1 MSRELNSPRYVL
13 SMYGNMPTLAV
24 SSRVA
29 RPRLIEDLPMKKPPR
44 TPIPVTAL
52 TARRQFIGMSSLTAA
67 VLTILYGAPA
77 GAATATEASEDNGLA
92 EVVVTASRRA
102 VSAQDLPI
110 SITAVSGAA
119 LDQAGIQDMA
129 GLAHSMSGVNYTD
142 RGPFGGVNGS
152 TLIMRGLNSESTAF
166 QEGLATSVVPPVA
179 TYVDDTPLFFNMR
192 LQDLDRV
199 EVLRGPQGTLYG
211 SGSLGGTIRFV
222 MNAPDP
228 SGFDA
233 KGEVGLSKTQHT
245 HTTNEDISGMIN
257 LPLSDTFAIRIN
269 AGASDDAG
277 FINQTNLYV
286 VDAGGAPVLN
296 QPTTPGNPVGIAPQ
310 IGVKTYAQDGVN
322 SYQYRNARIAML
334 WKPSDEFRAQLQYLY
349 QRSTANGF
357 PMIALGPLAY
367 TQPISAANQFLPLGQ
382 QTPVS
387 SPPNLLSLAPATV
400 PAGTDRLTNANN
412 SLEGTVDDVNVVSLN
427 LDYNMGFAT
436 LTSSSSWAHHNNT
449 SHDDLTAEYANFNF
463 YQNLYGQ
470 NPRNIINAQDQLDD
484 KIYAQEFRLTSKT
497 GGTFDWIA
505 GLFYKDQKTFIQEH
519 EYYPGYNAFF
529 NACSNSGLY
538 PPSDLGGVNASACGA
553 GEQPPGTVVDGIA
566 NPLDQTYIGDIETTF
581 KDFAVFGELTW
592 HVTTDWSLTGGTRL
606 FKQTVSQAQQTGLL
620 FDGPGFV
627 SGNSLSDEWKR
638 ALWKIN
644 TSYQLDATNLVYAT
658 WSQGFRRGGVNAL
671 PPDQPIPPRQGT
683 IGTTCP
689 PGSPN
694 AGLYC
699 LPTSLLTYQPDK
711 ADNYEVGIK
720 GVIDRRVSYSA
731 AVYDIQWH
739 NVQEGTSLTPLSL
752 PSASNAGNAYS
763 RGLELDVTASIT
775 HHLAAKVDYTYD
787 QTKLTSFDF
796 DFSQN
801 VTVPLPPPGGPLP
814 GTPKNSVAIGLEYA
828 HVEFAGGELLYAL
841 DAHYQSKLLSS
852 ISQTAPVVP
861 GYTMVD
867 GRVSYTISHWLGT
880 LYCDNITNTL
890 GINAITDPTFWGNR
904 TQAVISRPRT
914 YGLTVGYSFKGW

>member
-1 MSRELNSPRYVL
+1 MSRELNGPRYVL
-13 SMYGNMPTLAV
+13 STDGNMPNLAV
-24 SSRVA
+24 SSRVV
-29 RPRLIEDLPMKKPPR
+29 RPRLIEELPMKKPPR
-44 TPIPVTAL
+44 ARYPLPPIL
-52 TARRQFIGMSSLTAA
+52 GRRQLAAMPSLTAA
-67 VLTILYGAPA
+67 VLTVLYGAPA
-77 GAATATEASEDNGLA
+77 GAVTEASEDNGLA

-110 SITAVSGAA
+110 SITAVSGTA

-129 GLAHSMSGVNYTD
+129 GLAHSMAGVNYTD

-233 KGEVGLSKTQHT
+233 KAEAGLSKTAHT
-245 HTTNEDISGMIN
+245 HTTNEDISAMIN
-257 LPLSDTFAIRIN
+257 LPLSSTLAVRIN

-277 FINQTNLYV
+277 FINQTNLFV
-286 VDAGGAPVLN
+286 LDSAGVPVLS
-296 QPTTPGNPVGIAPQ
+296 QPTTPSNPVGINPQ
-310 IGVKTYAQDGVN
+310 IGVKTYSQNGVN
-322 SYQYRNARIAML
+322 SYQYRNARISML
-334 WKPSDEFRAQLQYLY
+334 WKPNDQFKAQLSYLY

-357 PMIALGPLAY
+357 PFIATGPLAY
-367 TQPISAANQFLPLGQ
+367 TQPIAAANQFLPLGQ

-387 SPPNLLSLAPATV
+387 APPNLLSLAPATV

-412 SLEGTVDDVNVVSLN
+412 SLEGTADDVNIISLN
-427 LDYNMGFAT
+427 LDYDLGFAT

-449 SHDDLTAEYANFNF
+449 SHDDLTAEYSNFNF

-470 NPRNIINAQDQLDD
+470 NPRNIINALDQLDD
-484 KIYAQEFRLTSKT
+484 KIYAQEFRLASKT
-497 GGTFDWIA
+497 GGTFDWVG
-505 GLFYKDQKTFIQEH
+505 GLFYKQQKTFIQEH

-529 NACSNSGLY
+529 NTCANSGLY
-538 PPSDLGGVNASACGA
+538 PPTDLGGVNASACGA
-553 GEQPPGTVVDGIA
+553 GEFPPGTIVEGIS

-581 KDFAVFGELTW
+581 KDLAVFGELTW
-592 HVTTDWSLTGGTRL
+592 HLTSDWSLTGGTRL

-638 ALWKIN
+638 ALWKVN

-671 PPDQPIPPRQGT
+671 PPDQPIPARQGT
-683 IGTTCP
+683 VGTTCP
-689 PGSPN
+689 PSSPN
-694 AGLYC
+694 AGFYC
-699 LPTSLLTYQPDK
+699 LPASLLTYQPDK

-720 GVIDRRVSYSA
+720 GVIDKRVSYSA
-731 AVYDIQWH
+731 AVYDIEWH

-763 RGLELDVTASIT
+763 RGVEFDVTASIT
-775 HHLAAKVDYTYD
+775 HHLAAKLGYTYD
-787 QTKLTSFDF
+787 QTKLTSFNF

-814 GTPKNSVAIGLEYA
+814 GTPKNSAAIGLEYA
-828 HVEFAGGELLYAL
+828 HVEFAGGELRYAL
-841 DAHYQSKLLSS
+841 DSHYQSKLLSS

-867 GRVSYTISHWLGT
+867 GRIAYTRSHWLAT
-880 LYCDNITNTL
+880 VYCDNITNTL

-904 TQAVISRPRT
+904 SQAVISRPRT
-914 YGLTVGYSFKGW
+914 FGLTLGYSFKER

>member
-1 MSRELNSPRYVL
+1 
-13 SMYGNMPTLAV
+13 
-24 SSRVA
+24 
-29 RPRLIEDLPMKKPPR
+29 MKKPARARNPNA
-44 TPIPVTAL
+44 TPPG
-52 TARRQFIGMSSLTAA
+52 RQQLAAMSSLTAA
-67 VLTILYGAPA
+67 VLSALYGAPA
-77 GAATATEASEDNGLA
+77 RAASDASDDTVLA
-92 EVVVTASRRA
+92 EVVVTASRRE

-110 SITAVSGAA
+110 AITAVSGAA

-129 GLAHSMSGVNYTD
+129 GLAHMMSGVNYTD

-222 MNAPDP
+222 LNAPDP

-233 KGEVGLSKTQHT
+233 KAEAGLGKTAHT
-245 HTTNEDISGMIN
+245 HTTNEDVSGMIN
-257 LPLSDTFAIRIN
+257 LPLSDTFAVRIN

-277 FINQTNLYV
+277 FVNQTNLYV
-286 VDAGGAPVLN
+286 TDAAGVPVLN
-296 QPTTPGNPVGIAPQ
+296 QPTTPSNPVGIAPQ
-310 IGVKTYAQDGVN
+310 IGVKTFAQDGVN
-322 SYQYRNARIAML
+322 SYQYRNARVAAL
-334 WKPSDEFRAQLQYLY
+334 WKPSDDFKVQLTYLY

-357 PMIALGPLAY
+357 PYIALGPLAY
-367 TQPISAANQFLPLGQ
+367 TQPIAAGNQFLPFGT

-387 SPPNLLSLAPATV
+387 SPPNLLSLAPAAV

-412 SLEGTVDDVNVVSLN
+412 SLEGTADDVNVVSLN
-427 LDYNMGFAT
+427 LDYNLGFAT

-470 NPRNIINAQDQLDD
+470 NPRNIINALDQLDD

-505 GLFYKDQKTFIQEH
+505 GLFFKHEKTFIQEH
-519 EYYPGYNAFF
+519 EFYPGYNAFF
-529 NACSNSGLY
+529 NACTNSGLY
-538 PPSDLGGVNASACGA
+538 PPTDLGGVNASACGA
-553 GEQPPGTVVDGIA
+553 GEQPPGTLVDGIA

-581 KDFAVFGELTW
+581 KDLALFGELTW
-592 HVTTDWSLTGGTRL
+592 HITTDWSLTGGARA

-638 ALWKIN
+638 ALWKVN
-644 TSYQLDATNLVYAT
+644 TSYQLDTTNLVYAT

-671 PPDQPIPPRQGT
+671 PPEQPIPARQGT
-683 IGTTCP
+683 VGTTCP

-694 AGLYC
+694 AGNFC
-699 LPTSLLTYQPDK
+699 LSPSMLTYQPDK

-720 GVIDRRVSYSA
+720 GVIEKRVSYSA
-731 AVYDIQWH
+731 AIYDIQWH
-739 NVQEGTSLTPLSL
+739 NLQEGTSLTPLSL

-763 RGLELDVTASIT
+763 RGVEFDVTASIT
-775 HHLAAKVDYTYD
+775 HHLAAKLDYTYD
-787 QTKLTSFDF
+787 LTKLTDINFVF
-796 DFSQN
+796 AQN

-814 GTPKNSVAIGLEYA
+814 GTPKNSVALGLEYA
-828 HVEFAGGELLYAL
+828 HVEIAGGEMRFAL
-841 DAHYQSKLLSS
+841 DGHYQSKLLSS
-852 ISQTAPVVP
+852 ISETAPVVP

-867 GRVSYTISHWLGT
+867 GRISYAISHWLAT
-880 LYCDNITNTL
+880 VYCDNITNTL

-914 YGLTVGYSFKGW
+914 FGLTFGYSFKER